1 MLFVKVAILY
11 SGGKDSNLATYIAM
25 KNNFKIKCLISIIP
39 KNENS
44 YLFHFPN
51 IKFTKLQAKSIGLP
65 IIQLKAKNIGNKE
78 IEDLFIALKKAK
90 QLYNIKGVFSGV
102 IASNYQK
109 NRIEKICEK
118 LNIECFS
125 PLWNK
130 DPIFLLNEFINLGFK
145 AIITSVSAQGFN
157 ENWLGRILDEKC
169 IIDLKELN
177 KKYNVNISFEGGEAE
192 TFVLDGPI
200 FKKIISIIEAE
211 KIWKGYYGFYII
223 KKAKLINKNS
233 SFLLA

>member
-1 MLFVKVAILY
+1 MEVAILY

-25 KNNFKIKCLISIIP
+25 KKNFKLKCLISIIP

-51 IKFTKLQAKSIGLP
+51 IEFTKLQAKSIGLP
-65 IIQLKAKNIGNKE
+65 IIQLKAKNIGEKE
-78 IEDLFIALKKAK
+78 IEDLFIALNKAK
-90 QLYNIKGVFSGV
+90 QLYNIKGVFNGA

-109 NRIEKICEK
+109 NRIEKTCEK

-125 PLWNK
+125 PLWHK
-130 DPIFLLNEFINLGFK
+130 DPVFLLNKFINLGFK
-145 AIITSVSAQGFN
+145 AIITSVSAEGFN

-169 IIDLKELN
+169 IIDLEELN
-177 KKYNVNISFEGGEAE
+177 KKYGVNISFEGGEAE

-200 FKKIISIIEAE
+200 FKKKISIIEAE
-211 KIWKGYYGFYII
+211 KIWKGYYGHYII
-223 KKAKLINKNS
+223 RKAKLINKD
-233 SFLLA
+233 